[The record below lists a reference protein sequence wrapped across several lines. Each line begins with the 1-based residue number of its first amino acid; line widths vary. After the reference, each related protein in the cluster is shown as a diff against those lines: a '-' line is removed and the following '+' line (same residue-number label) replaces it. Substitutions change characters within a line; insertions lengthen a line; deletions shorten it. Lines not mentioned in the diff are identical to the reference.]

1 MYLQNSG
8 IELLIRAE
16 MKTRGY
22 HSHGWE
28 GWGQQC
34 PGAVRNLPTASAII
48 KIRPCWLG
56 MVPADLACSWLCWP
70 CHLRL
75 YFIWMGT
82 GAGLGLEHP
91 PEALVQLFRRRMTLP
106 PLFSVLPSLIAC
118 SSSLLPLFRSDS
130 NLPRISQHHD
140 RTCRAVRSL
149 SARPP
154 QLARHTLEHKP
165 MWESNRT
172 YVDEPE
178 QLVHVQYRQH
188 TYDGKTV

>member
-16 MKTRGY
+16 MKMYGY

-28 GWGQQC
+28 GWGPQC
-34 PGAVRNLPTASAII
+34 PGAVRTLPTASAII

-70 CHLRL
+70 CHRRL

-91 PEALVQLFRRRMTLP
+91 PEAVAQLFRRRMTLP
-106 PLFSVLPSLIAC
+106 PLSSVLPSLITC

-130 NLPRISQHHD
+130 NLPRISPTPQSD
-140 RTCRAVRSL
+140 L
-149 SARPP
+149 SCGQIPVSTPP
-154 QLARHTLEHKP
+154 AAGQAHTGASTNVGVKP
-165 MWESNRT
+165 
-172 YVDEPE
+172 
-178 QLVHVQYRQH
+178 HVC
-188 TYDGKTV
+188 